1 MAKQKKRKKKRRS
14 GGGGG
19 GGSGRMSGMRQGMKS
34 FVGTSPRQ
42 KKKQSTLSKILT
54 YLLLAAAV
62 GLLIYRFTR

>member
-1 MAKQKKRKKKRRS
+1 VAKPKKRKKKRR

-19 GGSGRMSGMRQGMKS
+19 GGRMSGMRQGMKS
-34 FVGTSPRQ
+34 FVGTGTRQ